1 MKSLSTAGAAQEA
14 KSKIFCRDLHD
25 EKKNRMTEVKIGKQ

>member
-14 KSKIFCRDLHD
+14 KSKIFCRDLYD
-25 EKKNRMTEVKIGKQ
+25 REIIIIEYTL